1 MEEVMMEKLDE
12 LLSRVRAYCLKP
24 ELPCM
29 LMPELGIYDLSDLL
43 RVFVGCISDFHG
55 VASDH
60 RDKSNSLF
68 DFMYGV
74 SHTDHSVK
82 TYDSLK
88 TVSVSRDRILRQ
100 CKQCMGPGELL
111 RAQPQKSFHR
121 RCSITIWPRII

>member
-82 TYDSLK
+82 TYDNLK
-88 TVSVSRDRILRQ
+88 TVSVSMDY
-100 CKQCMGPGELL
+100 
-111 RAQPQKSFHR
+111 AY
-121 RCSITIWPRII
+121 